1 MIKLSDYLNY
11 LNKEII
17 QARKL
22 ADENAVIVAKEYAK
36 HEYLKYFK
44 VPRYSIPSIK
54 MDIPLKITDIDSLGK
69 YDFKFSEEELVEEVN
84 DKIEEVNKLKSLKIP
99 LVKKEQIQNKDFQS
113 LFKILENRDQRYV
126 KNLTTEVKKIDILPQ
141 IKSLNLKIFK
151 PSDTTTDAE
160 SLELK
165 KIFSNVLSNK
175 YTLVSSQLKN
185 IFIDPNTTTSTD
197 KEKEKLFVNLHVEME
212 EEGIRIA
219 QLKDKDGNMI
229 EEITFE

>member
-22 ADENAVIVAKEYAK
+22 ADENAVLVAKEYAK
-36 HEYLKYFK
+36 HQYLKFFK

-69 YDFKFSEEELVEEVN
+69 YDFKFNETELLDELN
-84 DKIEEVNKLKSLKIP
+84 TKIELTNNEKKLKIP
-99 LVKKEQIQNKDFQS
+99 LVRKEQLQNTEFKS
-113 LFKILENRDQRYV
+113 LFTKLETKDQKFV
-126 KNLTTEVKKIDILPQ
+126 KSFSSEIRKIDLMPQ
-141 IKSLNLKIFK
+141 IKSLNLKIFR
-151 PSDTTTDAE
+151 PTEATTENE

-165 KIFSNVLSNK
+165 KIFSDVLASK
-175 YTLVSSQLKN
+175 FTLVSSQLKN
-185 IFIDPNTTTSTD
+185 IFIDPNTSTSAD
-197 KEKEKLFVNLHVEME
+197 LNKDKLFVNLHVEME

>member
-36 HEYLKYFK
+36 HEYLKFFK

-69 YDFKFSEEELVEEVN
+69 YDFKFNETELLDELN
-84 DKIEEVNKLKSLKIP
+84 TKIELTNKEKKVKIP
-99 LVKKEQIQNKDFQS
+99 LIKKEQLQNTEFKT
-113 LFKILENRDQRYV
+113 LFKALETKDQRFV
-126 KNLTTEVKKIDILPQ
+126 KNFSSEVKKIDLMPQ
-141 IKSLNLKIFK
+141 IKSLNLNIFR
-151 PSDTTTDAE
+151 PTEATTENE

-165 KIFSNVLSNK
+165 KIFSDVLSSK
-175 YTLVSSQLKN
+175 FTLVSSQLKN
-185 IFIDPNTTTSTD
+185 IFIDPNTSHSSD
-197 KEKEKLFVNLHVEME
+197 LEKEKLFVNLHVEME

-219 QLKDKDGNMI
+219 QLRDKDGNMV